1 MKKIYLLLSALLA
14 IGTSCSNDLDGMIS
28 EENLAD
34 SKVMV
39 VDDNRPYFVREDG
52 SLCFTSVEAYY
63 ALTDSLVNLSGE
75 EFENWE
81 KQVGFASYRT
91 YTNAIIDKI
100 YDAEELENDDEVSR
114 LLAENSQYVYR
125 NTNGLVEARIVSE
138 TYKCIAN
145 KDGVFY
151 FNNTRNVVDGNAIGV
166 EKEGSVQLQ
175 KVYALDGG
183 VSLLTEN
190 SAIDYKELVYTTRDN
205 ERQVCTFPRM
215 VENIVYTEEI
225 GKAKYVR
232 HQMEIK
238 IYGKKKKRRKWVNYK
253 TDKHLEEIH
262 AVFRNIP
269 ISVKPDGTVKEVSD
283 SYVFNHTARID
294 RGDEHHVHTVVFDLG
309 VLVKNYIGAL
319 EHPYCIHYR
328 GTTRGCENTLY
339 HEYAQYNYY
348 NGAYDEKAKCPSHPI
363 KYPIVFPGE

>member
-14 IGTSCSNDLDGMIS
+14 IGTSCSNDLDGMMS
-28 EENLAD
+28 EENLSD

-63 ALTDSLVNLSGE
+63 ALTDSLVNLSSV

-81 KQVGFASYRT
+81 KQVGFTSYRT
-91 YTNAIIDKI
+91 YTDAIVDRI

-125 NTNGLVEARIVSE
+125 NANGLVEARIVSE

-151 FNNTRNVVDGNAIGV
+151 FNNTKNVVDGNAIGV
-166 EKEGSVQLQ
+166 EKDGNVQLQ
-175 KVYALDGG
+175 KVYALGDG
-183 VSLLTEN
+183 VSPLTEN
-190 SAIDYKELVYTTRDN
+190 SAIDYRELVYTTRDN

-215 VENIVYTEEI
+215 VENLVYTEAS
-225 GKAKYVR
+225 GAKYIR

-269 ISVKPDGTVKEVSD
+269 ISVKPDGTVKEVSN
-283 SYVFNHTARID
+283 SYVFNHTARLD
-294 RGDEHHVHTVVFDLG
+294 YGDKHHVNTQVFDLG
-309 VLVKNYIGAL
+309 VLAKNYEGAL